1 VLCVTDLCFL
11 CSELFVI
18 HGTLKFLLGSNLYC
32 MSHLYHST
40 QSLIS
45 QTHKMLLLT
54 AGGKDLHFE
63 KKRMDKCNVIICTPG
78 RLLQHMDENELFDCN
93 NLQVRKHTV

>member
-1 VLCVTDLCFL
+1 
-11 CSELFVI
+11 
-18 HGTLKFLLGSNLYC
+18 
-32 MSHLYHST
+32 
-40 QSLIS
+40 
-45 QTHKMLLLT
+45 MLLLT